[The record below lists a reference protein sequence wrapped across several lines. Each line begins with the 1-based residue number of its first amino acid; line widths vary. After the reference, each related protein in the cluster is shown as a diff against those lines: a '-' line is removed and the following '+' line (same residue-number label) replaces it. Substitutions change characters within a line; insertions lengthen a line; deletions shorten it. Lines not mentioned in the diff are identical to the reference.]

1 MWEEKKAIRQSA
13 KPETH
18 NELENEVFELQTFH
32 KPTAGTINYREGH
45 FKDNAKIR
53 LEQNHDEVLRNFR
66 AKIEGEPYEETEF
79 TQDYRYKHYLQNI
92 MRIEMKQDVLT
103 RRYYND
109 TGIISHYQILLP
121 KQLLDEFVHALH
133 GHNANHR
140 GIPKMIQEA
149 RQEHCYPCI
158 AKYIR
163 NRVTKCQMCIQN
175 KRINNDLL
183 KLQLLNCPDW
193 DLGPEDIL
201 QTDILPNLPPSGG
214 YDNIINAIDMF
225 SRYLFAYPVTRITAP
240 AVAKIIMDILC
251 KHIYLPTIIITDMG
265 TEFNSQVTKEVA
277 AVLNIELKRATTK
290 HAQTI
295 GLLERTHAS
304 VKAHLKAATGEFRNN
319 WHKFLPLAVLNH
331 NTTYHATLGCEP
343 TRVFHGRIPH
353 NILDFKLGYNPN
365 PRFQPQTEVAEEV
378 QKRIALLHDQTK
390 RNIMQSYLK
399 YKAYY
404 DRRAK
409 ASPLTTEDFW
419 FILNPKADTQATK
432 IFRWVNFVGSVPI
445 KLQKSYR
452 TINILFADRAQIK
465 PNYFTALDYENT
477 LHKLLL
483 QIILPE
489 KPTGRKRTHLSLKMT
504 YMPMLGT
511 VILALVHSILTT
523 KTVINKKTQWNMN
536 LFHNQK

>member
-1 MWEEKKAIRQSA
+1 MMSIQKQLNLTYSPLRNSHWVAEEKLIYILPDECPTEQQMWEGKKAIRQSA

-45 FKDNAKIR
+45 FKGNAKIR

-66 AKIEGEPYEETEF
+66 AKIEGEPYDETEF

-109 TGIISHYQILLP
+109 TGMISHYQILLP
-121 KQLLDEFVHALH
+121 KQLLDEFFHALH
-133 GHNANHR
+133 GHNANHP
-140 GIPKMIQEA
+140 GITNMIQEA
-149 RQEHCYPCI
+149 PQEHCYPCI

-201 QTDILPNLPPSGG
+201 QTDILPYLPPSGG

-251 KHIYLPTIIITDMG
+251 KHIYLPTTIITDMG
-265 TEFNSQVTKEVA
+265 TQFNSQVTKEVA
-277 AVLNIELKRATTK
+277 AVLNIELKHATTK

-295 GLLERTHAS
+295 GQLERTHAS

-445 KLQKSYR
+445 KLKKSYR
-452 TINILFADRAQIK
+452 TIIILFADWAQI
-465 PNYFTALDYENT
+465 N
-477 LHKLLL
+477 
-483 QIILPE
+483 
-489 KPTGRKRTHLSLKMT
+489 PTTSPH
-504 YMPMLGT
+504 
-511 VILALVHSILTT
+511 
-523 KTVINKKTQWNMN
+523 
-536 LFHNQK
+536 